1 MKVVIK
7 ENPQIVA
14 ETISQKIIEIV
25 KEKPT
30 SLICIAGG
38 DTPLLTIEALIKANQ
53 AGEVDFSKTQFVGLD
68 EWVGLGRET
77 KGSCIQTLYDAFFD
91 RLENV
96 SSEQICFFDGQTADF
111 EAECAR
117 VDAFIEACGGIDF
130 ILLGIGLNGHIGFN
144 EPFVPVDVNCHV
156 VELDNVTKR
165 VMRKYFDTDLP
176 LTHGIS
182 LGMQQILTAK
192 EIYLVATGEK
202 KAEIVQQV
210 IEKEPTVSIPATL
223 VKQAIATL
231 VLDEKAASRWE
242 K

>member
-144 EPFVPVDVNCHV
+144 EPFVPVNVNCHV

-165 VMRKYFDTDLP
+165 VMSKYFDTDLP

>member
-14 ETISQKIIEIV
+14 ETISQKIIESV

-96 SSEQICFFDGQTADF
+96 SSDQICFFDGQTADF

-165 VMRKYFDTDLP
+165 VMSKYFDTDLP

>member
-14 ETISQKIIEIV
+14 ETISQKIIESV

-53 AGEVDFSKTQFVGLD
+53 AGEVDFSKTKFVGLD

-96 SSEQICFFDGQTADF
+96 SSEQICFFDGQTAYF

-165 VMRKYFDTDLP
+165 VMSKYFDTDLP

-182 LGMQQILTAK
+182 LGLKQILTAK

-231 VLDEKAASRWE
+231 VLDEKAASGWE

>member
-14 ETISQKIIEIV
+14 ETISQKIIESV

-53 AGEVDFSKTQFVGLD
+53 AGEVDFSKTRFVGLD

-96 SSEQICFFDGQTADF
+96 SSDQICFFDGQTADF

-165 VMRKYFDTDLP
+165 VMSKYFDTDLP

>member
-68 EWVGLGRET
+68 EWIGLGRET

-96 SSEQICFFDGQTADF
+96 SSDQICFFDGQTADF

-165 VMRKYFDTDLP
+165 VMSKYFDTDLP

>member
-1 MKVVIK
+1 MKIVIK

-14 ETISQKIIEIV
+14 ESISQKIIEIV

-53 AGEVDFSKTQFVGLD
+53 AGEVDFSKTKFVGLD

-96 SSEQICFFDGQTADF
+96 SSDQICFFDGQTADF

-165 VMRKYFDTDLP
+165 VMSKYFDTDLP

-231 VLDEKAASRWE
+231 VLDEAAASRWE

>member
-1 MKVVIK
+1 MKIVIK

-14 ETISQKIIEIV
+14 ESISQKIIEIV

-53 AGEVDFSKTQFVGLD
+53 AGEVDFSKTKFVGLD

-96 SSEQICFFDGQTADF
+96 SSDQICFFDGQTADF

-165 VMRKYFDTDLP
+165 VMSKYFDTDLP

-182 LGMQQILTAK
+182 LGMQQILTSK

-231 VLDEKAASRWE
+231 VLDKAAASRWE

>member
-1 MKVVIK
+1 MKIVIK

-14 ETISQKIIEIV
+14 ESISQKIIEIV

-96 SSEQICFFDGQTADF
+96 SSDQICFFDGQTADF

-165 VMRKYFDTDLP
+165 VMSKYFDTDLP

-231 VLDEKAASRWE
+231 VLDEAAASRWE

>member
-1 MKVVIK
+1 MKLIIN
-7 ENPQIVA
+7 ENEQLVA
-14 ETISQKIIEIV
+14 QTVSQRIIELV
-25 KEKPT
+25 KEKPA

-53 AGEVDFSKTQFVGLD
+53 AGEVDFSETQFVGLD

-91 RLENV
+91 RLKNV
-96 SSEQICFFDGQTADF
+96 SSEQICFFDGKATSLTD
-111 EAECAR
+111 ECAR
-117 VDAFIEACGGIDF
+117 VDKFIDDRGGMDF

-156 VELDNVTKR
+156 VELDDVTKR
-165 VMRKYFDTDLP
+165 VMSKYFDTDLP

-182 LGMQQILTAK
+182 LGMQQILAAK

-202 KAEIVQQV
+202 KIDIVKQV
-210 IEKEPTVSIPATL
+210 VEKEATVAIPATL
-223 VKQAIATL
+223 VKDSNTTL
-231 VLDEKAASRWE
+231 VLDKIAASGVGA
-242 K
+242 

>member
-14 ETISQKIIEIV
+14 ETISQKIIESV

-53 AGEVDFSKTQFVGLD
+53 AGEVDFSKTRFVGLD

-96 SSEQICFFDGQTADF
+96 SSEQICFFDGQTVDF

-165 VMRKYFDTDLP
+165 VMSKYFDTDLP

-231 VLDEKAASRWE
+231 VLDEKAASGWE